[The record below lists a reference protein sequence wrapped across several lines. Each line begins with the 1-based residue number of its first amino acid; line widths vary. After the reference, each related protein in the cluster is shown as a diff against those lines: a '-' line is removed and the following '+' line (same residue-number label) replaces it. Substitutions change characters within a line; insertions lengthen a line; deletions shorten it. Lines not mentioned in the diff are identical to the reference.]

1 MPLTPSGRRSNWL
14 AAMLLLASTPALAL
28 PPTVRKVEPPNWWI
42 GLRDPMLL
50 ISGENLSQTSV
61 RTRYPGVQ
69 VVRSEPAA
77 NGRYLFV
84 WLKIRNTARPG
95 IVTLTIQ
102 SPEGSTGAELPLAR
116 RRPSADADVF
126 QGLSTDDV
134 IYLIMPDRF
143 ADGDPA
149 NNQPPQSPGTYDRSL
164 ARGYHGGD
172 LRGIRDRLPYLREL
186 GVTALWLNPVYDNH
200 NLSPQ
205 DYHGYGAVDYYAVD
219 EHLGSLAEFNE
230 LVKAAHQHRIK
241 IFLDNVPNHC
251 GPKHPWTAAAPQPD
265 WFHGTVEQHLAA
277 RSPFDPLTDP
287 HSVPRQ
293 WRDVVEGWFANLLPD
308 LNTENPRVVEYL
320 LLNSLWWVEQSG
332 LDGFRLDTFPYV
344 SRRFWSDW
352 HKELFDAYPKLS
364 TFGEVFHADV
374 TVTSYFAGGQARA
387 DGVDSGVTTVFDF
400 PLYYALRKV
409 VLRGAP
415 ATELAQVLQRDW
427 LYPHPE
433 LLVTFLGNHDVK
445 RFSSEPGSSPEK
457 LRLAFSL
464 LLTLRGVPQIYTGDE
479 IGMPGG
485 DDPDNRRDFPG
496 GFPGDSRN
504 AFTPEGRRPEEQE
517 TFAHVQ
523 ALLGLR
529 REHAALRSGRQPH
542 LFADPTAYVFLRQAE
557 NETLLVAFNNSDMP
571 RRLTVELGD
580 TPIQSATSLKPLL
593 SAGPVQV
600 DSGQAHLEVP
610 ALTVAIY
617 EVR

>member
-1 MPLTPSGRRSNWL
+1 MRLLRL
-14 AAMLLLASTPALAL
+14 ASVLLLAANCAWAS

-50 ISGENLSQTSV
+50 ISGEGLSQATV
-61 RTRYPGVQ
+61 RVTYPGVR
-69 VVRSEPAA
+69 VLRSAPAA

-84 WLKIRNTARPG
+84 WLKILPSARPG
-95 IVTLTIQ
+95 TVALGIQ
-102 SPEGSTGAELPLAR
+102 SPEGSARADLPLAR
-116 RRPSADADVF
+116 RRPPTTPGVF

-149 NNQPPQSPGTYDRSL
+149 NNQPPQSPGTYDRSR
-164 ARGYHGGD
+164 ARAYHGGD
-172 LRGIRDRLPYLREL
+172 LRGIHDRLPYLRDL
-186 GVTALWLNPVYDNH
+186 GATALWLNPVYDNN
-200 NLSPQ
+200 NLSPN

-219 EHLGSLAEFNE
+219 EHLGALSEFEE
-230 LVKAAHQHRIK
+230 LVKAAHLHGIK

-251 GPKHPWTAAAPQPD
+251 GPQHPWTEASPQPD

-293 WRDVVEGWFANLLPD
+293 WRDVVEGWFANILPD
-308 LNTENPRVVEYL
+308 LNQENPQVAEYL
-320 LLNSLWWVEQSG
+320 LQNSLWWVEQSG

-344 SRRFWSDW
+344 SRKFWSDW
-352 HKELFDAYPKLS
+352 HRDLFRAYPHLS
-364 TFGEVFHADV
+364 TFGEVFHPDV
-374 TVTSYFAGGQARA
+374 TVTSYFAGGQKRE
-387 DGVDSGVTTVFDF
+387 DGVDSGVSSLFDF
-400 PLYYALRKV
+400 PLYFTLRNV

-415 ATELAQVLQRDW
+415 ATELQQVLQRDW
-427 LYPHPE
+427 LYARPE
-433 LLVTFLGNHDVK
+433 LLVTFLGNHDVR
-445 RFSSEPGSSPEK
+445 RFASEPGSSPEK

-464 LLTLRGVPQIYTGDE
+464 LLTLRGVPQLYSGDE

-496 GFPGDSRN
+496 GFPGDPHN
-504 AFTPEGRRPEEQE
+504 AFALEGRTAEEQQI
-517 TFAHVQ
+517 FSHVQ
-523 ALLGLR
+523 TLLRLR
-529 REHAALRSGRQPH
+529 REHAALRNGRQRH
-542 LFADPTAYVFLRQAE
+542 LFADPTVYAFLRQTE
-557 NETLLVAFNNSDMP
+557 GETLLVAFNNSDMP

-580 TPIQSATSLKPLL
+580 TPIRSAQALKPLF
-593 SAGPVQV
+593 SARAAQIE
-600 DSGQAHLEVP
+600 SGRAHMEV
-610 ALTVAIY
+610 AARTVAIY